1 MDDLQAP
8 EARAL
13 LARATPRR
21 VALAEVELA
30 LLDFGGDGAPALVQ
44 HANGFSKGCYALLAA
59 ALAPRFRVLA
69 LDARGHGDST
79 HPESPGCYAWSL
91 FADDLAAVAARLASE
106 LGVARLPLAIG
117 NSFGGTSLLGAAS
130 RLPEL
135 FERLVLIDPVTPVA
149 GAAARSPERRAR
161 VAELVERA
169 GKRRHEWPSRAEARA
184 FLAERELFAAWHPT
198 ALDLYVLDGL
208 RLRADGSVE
217 LKCPGAVE
225 AAVFAAGE
233 DVDVEALAR
242 GVAAPALWLY
252 ATRGSFSRPRYEA
265 LAASMRDARVEDLDA
280 GHLAPME
287 RPALVAE
294 AILRFAGAGL

>member
-1 MDDLQAP
+1 MDFPAP

-13 LARATPRR
+13 LARATLRR
-21 VALAEVELA
+21 VALADVELA
-30 LLDFGGDGAPALVQ
+30 LLDFGGDGAPALLQ
-44 HANGFSKGCYALLAA
+44 HANGFCKGCYALLAA
-59 ALAPRFRVLA
+59 ALAPHFRVLA
-69 LDARGHGDST
+69 VDARGHGDST
-79 HPESPGCYAWSL
+79 HPEAPGRYAWRF
-91 FADDLAAVAARLASE
+91 FAEDLVGVAERVAAE
-106 LGVARLPLAIG
+106 LGVRRLPLAIG
-117 NSFGGTSLLGAAS
+117 NSFGGTSLIGAAS
-130 RLPEL
+130 RRPEL
-135 FERLVLIDPVTPVA
+135 FERIVLIDPVTPPSGVA
-149 GAAARSPERRAR
+149 AESPERRAQIGR
-161 VAELVERA
+161 MVERA

-208 RLRADGSVE
+208 RERADGSVE

-233 DVDVEALAR
+233 DVEVEALAR
-242 GVAAPALWLY
+242 GVAVPALWLY
-252 ATRGSFSRPRYEA
+252 AARGSFSRPRYEA

-287 RPALVAE
+287 RPGLVAE

>member
-1 MDDLQAP
+1 MDDFPAP

-30 LLDFGGDGAPALVQ
+30 LLDFGGDGAPALIQ
-44 HANGFSKGCYALLAA
+44 HANGFCKGCYALLAA

-69 LDARGHGDST
+69 FDARGHGDST
-79 HPESPGCYAWSL
+79 HPEAPGRYAWRL
-91 FADDLAAVAARLASE
+91 FAEDFAGVAECVASE
-106 LGVARLPLAIG
+106 LGVSRLPLAVG
-117 NSFGGTSLLGAAS
+117 HSFGGTSLVGAAS
-130 RLPEL
+130 RRPEL
-135 FERLVLIDPVTPVA
+135 FERIVLIDPVTPVA
-149 GAAARSPERRAR
+149 GAAARSPERLAHVAR
-161 VAELVERA
+161 LVERA

-184 FLAERELFAAWHPT
+184 FFAERELFAAWHPT

-208 RLRADGSVE
+208 RARADGSVE

-242 GVAAPALWLY
+242 GVTVPALWLY
-252 ATRGSFSRPRYEA
+252 ATRGSFSRPRHEA
-265 LAASMRDARVEDLDA
+265 LAASMRDASVEDLDA

-287 RPALVAE
+287 QPALVAE
-294 AILRFAGAGL
+294 AILRFAGASL